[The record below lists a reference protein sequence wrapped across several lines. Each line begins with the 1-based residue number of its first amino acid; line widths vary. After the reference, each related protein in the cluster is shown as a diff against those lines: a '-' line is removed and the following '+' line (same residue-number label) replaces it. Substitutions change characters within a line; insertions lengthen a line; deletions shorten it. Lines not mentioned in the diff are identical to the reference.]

1 MSLISIV
8 SVMVNKLLTDPF
20 LQTKAEIADLNIKQL
35 ESHRGSAIFAEKP
48 RLVLFEIVSFFLPKI
63 WFDADWHSTPPHNNL
78 FILDDCVCV

>member
-48 RLVLFEIVSFFLPKI
+48 RLVLFEIVSFFLN
-63 WFDADWHSTPPHNNL
+63 WFDANWHSTPSHKNL
-78 FILDDCVCV
+78 FIMDDCVCV